1 MAAEKT
7 EILLIGPP
15 KPVIVN
21 GLDPAVNLIRLSE
34 AQDRDKLCAEL
45 APRLRAIAM
54 SVTSERMD
62 GAFMSRFPRLEIV
75 SSFGVGYDHIDTAWA
90 SAHGITVT
98 NTPDVLTEEVADT
111 ALGLL
116 LCTVREFP
124 QAERYLRAGKWVEK
138 DYPLTKASLRN
149 RTVGLVGMGRIGQ
162 AIARRLEA
170 MQVPVVYHSRR
181 PASGLSYRHYPQLI
195 EMARDVDIL
204 LVITPGGANTRNL
217 INADVLAALGPHGIL
232 VNVARGSVVDQ
243 SALIK
248 ALQDRTILSAGL
260 DVYANEPNVPP
271 ELIAMDHVVL
281 FPHLGS
287 ASVATRERM
296 DQLVVD
302 NLLAWAA
309 GKPPL
314 TAVPETPYPPKNSA
328 SDAEAVNASI
338 RMPPSHAG
346 AGMTERSPHG
356 SVRAGWSVGWIL
368 DVAAVGPDRSCGRIG
383 SR

>member
-7 EILLIGPP
+7 EILLVGPP

-21 GLDPAVNLIRLSE
+21 GLDPAVKLIRLSE
-34 AQDRDKLCAEL
+34 AKDKDKLCAEL

-62 GAFMSRFPRLEIV
+62 SAMMGCFPRLEIV

-90 SAHGITVT
+90 AAHGITVT

-138 DYPLTKASLRN
+138 DYPLTRASLRD
-149 RTVGLVGMGRIGQ
+149 RTVGMVGMGRIGQ

-181 PASGLSYRHYPQLI
+181 PAAGLSYRHYPQLL
-195 EMARDVDIL
+195 EMAREVDIL

-217 INADVLAALGPHGIL
+217 INAEVLKALGPDGIL
-232 VNVARGSVVDQ
+232 INMARGSVVDQ

-248 ALQDRTILSAGL
+248 ALQDRTIMSAGL
-260 DVYANEPNVPP
+260 DVYASEPQVPA

-314 TAVPETPYPPKNSA
+314 TPVAETPYPPKT
-328 SDAEAVNASI
+328 
-338 RMPPSHAG
+338 RPP
-346 AGMTERSPHG
+346 EQRS
-356 SVRAGWSVGWIL
+356 
-368 DVAAVGPDRSCGRIG
+368 
-383 SR
+383 